1 MEEVLQS
8 SMIVY
13 LSASVRGALADM
25 YYMLPKWM
33 ECSEDASFQ

>member
-1 MEEVLQS
+1 MEEVLQA

-13 LSASVRGALADM
+13 LSALARGALADM

-33 ECSEDASFQ
+33 ECSEGASFQ